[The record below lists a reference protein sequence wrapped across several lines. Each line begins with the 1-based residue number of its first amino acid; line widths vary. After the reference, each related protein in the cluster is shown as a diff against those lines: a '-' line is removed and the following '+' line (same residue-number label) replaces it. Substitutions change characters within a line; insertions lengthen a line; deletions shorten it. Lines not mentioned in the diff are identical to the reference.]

1 MVKRLSILFLMF
13 VMGGLWA
20 SAQTT
25 YPGNVQVY
33 QDSRIPALV
42 NKHIHMSKEGRIDGY
57 RVQIFFDSGPNSK
70 NRAAGKKGQFVA
82 MYSRVSAYL
91 TWDTPN
97 YKVRVGDFRTRMD
110 AEGFKAKII
119 ESFPDAFVVRDN
131 INYPDL

>member
-1 MVKRLSILFLMF
+1 MLKNVSVF
-13 VMGGLWA
+13 VIALLCVLA
-20 SAQTT
+20 AAQAQTT
-25 YPGNVQVY
+25 YPGTVKIH
-33 QDSRIPALV
+33 QDPRIPALL
-42 NKHIHMSKEGRIDGY
+42 NKHIHMSKAGRIDGY
-57 RVQIFFDSGPNSK
+57 RVQIFFDSGTNSK
-70 NRAAGKKGQFVA
+70 NRAAGKKGQFAA

-91 TWDTPN
+91 TWDAPN